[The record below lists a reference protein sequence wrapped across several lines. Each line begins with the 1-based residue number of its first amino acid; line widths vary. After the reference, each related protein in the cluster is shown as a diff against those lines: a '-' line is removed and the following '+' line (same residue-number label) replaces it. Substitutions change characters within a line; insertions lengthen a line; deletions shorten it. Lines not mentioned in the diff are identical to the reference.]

1 MTGRG
6 LIALGVACGPG
17 APPANGTGVL
27 DIEQLLLAALP
38 AAGGLNKAPP
48 DQDKWS

>member
-1 MTGRG
+1 LLRTTAAP
-6 LIALGVACGPG
+6 ING

-38 AAGGLNKAPP
+38 APSSLKKAPT
-48 DQDKWS
+48 DRDKWA